1 MDVGT
6 ATSYILLKVPEFL
19 PLELLF
25 LASRHY
31 SHDPRRH
38 PFRVEG
44 CTGKADRRI
53 LLPDP
58 HHLGASRI
66 HVWNLVSHLGL
77 QIWLEVADS
86 QTSGLAGGKRIV
98 CGYCYWDLLL
108 GYFVDPTC

>member
-66 HVWNLVSHLGL
+66 HVWDLVSYLDL
-77 QIWLEVADS
+77 QIWVALAYP
-86 QTSGLAGGKRIV
+86 QTPGVAGGKRIV
-98 CGYCYWDLLL
+98 CSHCHWDILL
-108 GYFVDPTC
+108 GYFVNTAR